1 VTESSPVLD
10 PAEIISSNPALDDDV
25 VARFTPAGGIDVD
38 RAIVR
43 ADHAATAF
51 RQLPA
56 AVRGEALRT
65 AADALAAG
73 SQGFADL
80 ICREVGKPIVEATGE
95 VARAVA
101 ILRFYAQVCL
111 DPEGESFPSAD
122 ARSLLVTRRAARGVV
137 GLITPWNFPIAIPVW
152 KLAPAL
158 AYGNACVWK
167 PSQLAPACAQRLHEL
182 LVETLPE
189 GVLELLQG
197 DGETGAALVA
207 HPRVAAVSFTG
218 SERVGHTVATQLA
231 ERGAAAQCEMGGQNA
246 AIVLADADIDAATAM
261 IASAAMGYAGQKCT
275 ATSRVICELPVYESL
290 LESLTAA
297 IRNLV
302 LEHPSRP
309 DCQVGP
315 LISSA
320 ARDAALAA
328 VARAVAEGG
337 RVITGGAALD
347 APGTY
352 LQPTL
357 IEVDDARAEIAQTEV
372 FAPVCALLRA
382 DSADH
387 AVALSNGVRYGL
399 STAVYTRDLD
409 RVLALTRD
417 LDTGLVRINQPTSGV
432 DLHVPFGG
440 EKASGYG
447 PREQGRAAREFY
459 TTTRTVLI
467 SPST

>member
-1 VTESSPVLD
+1 VAESSPALD
-10 PAEIISSNPALDDDV
+10 PAEIISSNPARADDV
-25 VARFTPAGGIDVD
+25 VGRFAPAGGIDVD
-38 RAIVR
+38 RAVRR
-43 ADHAATAF
+43 ADDASAGFRRLPATA
-51 RQLPA
+51 
-56 AVRGEALRT
+56 RGEALRV
-65 AADALAAG
+65 AADVLADG
-73 SQGFADL
+73 SPAFADL
-80 ICREVGKPIVEATGE
+80 ICREVGKPIVESTGE

-111 DPEGESFPSAD
+111 DPEGESYPSAD

-137 GLITPWNFPIAIPVW
+137 GLITPWNFPVAIPVW

-167 PSQLAPACAQRLHEL
+167 PSQLAPACAQQLYEL
-182 LVETLPE
+182 LAGALPE
-189 GVLELLQG
+189 GVLQLVQG
-197 DGETGAALVA
+197 HGETGAALVA
-207 HPRVAAVSFTG
+207 HPRIAAVSFTG
-218 SERVGHTVATQLA
+218 SERVGHTVAMQLV

-246 AIVLADADIDAATAM
+246 AIVLADADIEAATAM

-275 ATSRVICELPVYESL
+275 ATSRVICELPAYEALRESL
-290 LESLTAA
+290 ASAV
-297 IRNLV
+297 RGLV
-302 LEHPSRP
+302 VEHPSQP
-309 DCQVGP
+309 ACQVGP

-328 VARAVAEGG
+328 VSRAIADGG

-347 APGTY
+347 APGNY

-357 IEVDDARAEIAQTEV
+357 IEVDDAGVEIAQTEV

-382 DSADH
+382 DTADH
-387 AVALSNGVRYGL
+387 AVALANGVRYGL

-467 SPST
+467 SPSS